1 MPHHTPLVGENSTT
15 SFNVWKD
22 ENLGARGLLEGGGTI
37 FGNTDNKSALGTVTS
52 VNMSGITKSM
62 LGCSM
67 TNKTVFYL
75 VIEDTIVPILSISSK
90 DAFTD
95 WFSSIISMPAAWSS
109 F

>member
-52 VNMSGITKSM
+52 VNMSGITKSI
-62 LGCSM
+62 LGCSVS
-67 TNKTVFYL
+67 NKTVFSST
-75 VIEDTIVPILSISSK
+75 VEGTIVPILSTSSTC
-90 DAFTD
+90 AAANTCCVGSTIN
-95 WFSSIISMPAAWSS
+95 SSS
-109 F
+109 